1 MKMKLLQEIKSSTKN
16 RIYGLIGEEVDLISD
31 HGGVLI
37 VKNKNGET
45 FPVQRVK
52 VEEK

>member
-1 MKMKLLQEIKSSTKN
+1 MKLLQEIKSSVKAVKV
-16 RIYGLIGEEVDLISD
+16 YGLPGEEVELISD

-37 VKNKNGET
+37 VKNKKGDT
-45 FPVQRVK
+45 FPVQKVK